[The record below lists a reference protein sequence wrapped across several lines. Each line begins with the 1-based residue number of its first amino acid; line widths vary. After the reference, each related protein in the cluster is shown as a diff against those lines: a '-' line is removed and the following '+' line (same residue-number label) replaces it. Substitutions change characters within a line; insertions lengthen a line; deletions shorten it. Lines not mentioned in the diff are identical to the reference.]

1 MKKVPPLTPTS
12 KTFNKNNR
20 LHLDVFPSRTGFN
33 QPKEIPRVMLFLFAQ
48 GGFAPLCVPPPL
60 RDGDPNLVDRQR
72 FYKRYR
78 LAGGCK
84 GDAPASP
91 CRP

>member
-48 GGFAPLCVPPPL
+48 GDARGMRQHPPADHKKRAKEVDGGTGGKEETSAFEMVSPSPLVL
-60 RDGDPNLVDRQR
+60 L
-72 FYKRYR
+72 
-78 LAGGCK
+78 
-84 GDAPASP
+84 
-91 CRP
+91 